1 VRAAASEDSFAE
13 SNERAKRFDLLGPEG
28 SISRYTP
35 NDVSS
40 LSTTTMKTMNS
51 MTLSAVNLYR
61 SDCKGVLHTSAPHDA
76 SNSDL
81 AEYQMLTVSAAD
93 SYTRAARDKRE
104 FSYHFGVKGLSSCRP
119 WHEVSSGNVTPSAR
133 NTLKPHTLSH

>member
-61 SDCKGVLHTSAPHDA
+61 SDCKGVLHTSTPHDA

-81 AEYQMLTVSAAD
+81 AEHQMLTVSAAD
-93 SYTRAARDKRE
+93 SYTRAARTSASSPTTLVSKVFHPVARGMK
-104 FSYHFGVKGLSSCRP
+104 YHQ
-119 WHEVSSGNVTPSAR
+119 EM
-133 NTLKPHTLSH
+133 